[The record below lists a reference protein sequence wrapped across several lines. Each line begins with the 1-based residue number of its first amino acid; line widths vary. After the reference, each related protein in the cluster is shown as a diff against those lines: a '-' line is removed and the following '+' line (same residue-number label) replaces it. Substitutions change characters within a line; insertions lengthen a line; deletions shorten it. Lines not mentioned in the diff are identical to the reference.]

1 MSRSARQ
8 WVSWSVLAVVVVA
21 TLMVG
26 AFGDSEPATADER
39 ARSLMSGVESPV
51 CNGPNVLESN
61 APVAT
66 LIREEIDRRI
76 ADGWSD
82 AEINGLLV
90 ETYGEFVLL
99 TPSGSGVTGL
109 VWVLPVAAL
118 AAGTAGIGVA
128 FARWRD
134 QATPDGP
141 SDDDRRLVAEA
152 RELTRTTAS

>member
-1 MSRSARQ
+1 MSRPARQ

-21 TLMVG
+21 TLVVG
-26 AFGDSEPATADER
+26 AFGDDEPATADER
-39 ARSLMSGVESPV
+39 ARALKSSVQCPV
-51 CNGPNVLESN
+51 CNGQNVLESN

-99 TPSGSGVTGL
+99 NPSGSGLTGL

-134 QATPDGP
+134 QSVPQGP

-152 RELTRTTAS
+152 RGLVRTPSS